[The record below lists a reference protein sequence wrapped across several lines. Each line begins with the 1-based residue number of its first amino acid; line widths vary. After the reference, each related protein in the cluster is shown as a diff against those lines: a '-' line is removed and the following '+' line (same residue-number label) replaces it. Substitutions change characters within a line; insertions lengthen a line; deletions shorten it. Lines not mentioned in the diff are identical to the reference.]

1 MYLLNT
7 KQTRP
12 VSLIYM

>member
-7 KQTRP
+7 KQTRS

>member
-1 MYLLNT
+1 MYLFNT

-12 VSLIYM
+12 VSLICI